1 MSLSLCS
8 KLTRILRDMGRSL
21 KHKEPDS
28 EPAMIQSGSLGLGG
42 SGGDGGWGKPPG
54 QARASVGTCRMP
66 LGQASGCWRPFPT
79 GRSRPHFSYHA
90 APSTGLYG
98 LGDGKRRLKGA
109 RVVRAKQNPQTH
121 RADLSETPTISALA
135 RWSWG
140 MSSSPAP
147 SEPPWRRRGV
157 GAARRVSADNGVAKG
172 QGWNF
177 RRLGKLDWVSR
188 AATPH
193 PPVPIAAL
201 A

>member
-1 MSLSLCS
+1 
-8 KLTRILRDMGRSL
+8 
-21 KHKEPDS
+21 
-28 EPAMIQSGSLGLGG
+28 
-42 SGGDGGWGKPPG
+42 
-54 QARASVGTCRMP
+54 MP

-109 RVVRAKQNPQTH
+109 RVVRAKQNPTNPPCRPQRDAH
-121 RADLSETPTISALA
+121 DFGSCLLVMGDVVVARPVRAALA
-135 RWSWG
+135 
-140 MSSSPAP
+140 AT
-147 SEPPWRRRGV
+147 GV
-157 GAARRVSADNGVAKG
+157 GAAGRVSADIYGVAKG